1 MTAQAAIAY
10 SIARQKVR
18 CDITLVVTLA
28 RLCHL
33 VVYYYYV
40 GLLSRLRTLTVAY
53 AHGNAIEQ
61 RDFQNNFGV
70 ILYKGKISSCVHL
83 YSGLLSTPDL
93 PFRGALGAI
102 FPNRCTESGDIRY
115 TEKDL

>member
-1 MTAQAAIAY
+1 MP
-10 SIARQKVR
+10 
-18 CDITLVVTLA
+18 
-28 RLCHL
+28 
-33 VVYYYYV
+33 
-40 GLLSRLRTLTVAY
+40 
-53 AHGNAIEQ
+53 
-61 RDFQNNFGV
+61 NFLGHPV
-70 ILYKGKISSCVHL
+70 YKGKISSCVHL